1 MQPGLQPEARCRVRS
16 TIYCLYILILMECS
30 CDSSGHSF
38 FSAIAEIEQESQSVR
53 PPPKHPIPQLQS
65 AFDESIYESL
75 HRETGDWVVDLDA
88 QSRRRELLEGAKY
101 ERLCGRKWRQRTGE
115 RYHPFWKLTAQM
127 SFGLHLLA
135 QGTAK
140 SNAAVLNILQLHVDE
155 MDGFVSRTT
164 EDFLIIQLDLRTR
177 IQYLSLPLENLN
189 DFDEMLADRGF
200 RFAMIDYNE
209 KIELAVER
217 FTLAISDALRDLQK
231 GREAVGALWQYLGQ
245 STHESA
251 PSSSNLTAIYNSM
264 FANTEGWNLAL
275 SKLRRTG
282 IALQYAI
289 TQLSRAVTEI
299 QRRVGIASRKE
310 VPSGIKSIS
319 RTRSFRGLFDRR
331 PSTFMTNL
339 GKPLP
344 CDPTSTKS
352 SFRPG
357 TNAGS
362 TGRLAHQK
370 SVPNLRIATT
380 VAQNGTVPDR
390 AISLNGEPSAD
401 SDSGSILPKFSKSIS
416 RRLSKAKLTMYLTA
430 GEETPIRPSTSAS
443 RTLRSSKQ
451 SRYRHQPKRK
461 QQEPVL
467 EALPPGRGNRL
478 STFNALA
485 KRETMRDQLLQYFK
499 SDRVLDDWESIKGGG
514 KKIVHPKTKKV
525 GLLSKFQAR
534 PLDMR
539 SGDLATGSFDVQ
551 RQLAWLDEETKNLNT
566 YSLKHRPG
574 TAPRFH
580 TISEHLSFYQQIL
593 LHQEH
598 QHEDADY
605 PVVLEDDESIIT
617 ALPAF
622 PLPPIGHRLPEP
634 SDKAHAC

>member
-1 MQPGLQPEARCRVRS
+1 
-16 TIYCLYILILMECS
+16 
-30 CDSSGHSF
+30 
-38 FSAIAEIEQESQSVR
+38 
-53 PPPKHPIPQLQS
+53 
-65 AFDESIYESL
+65 
-75 HRETGDWVVDLDA
+75 
-88 QSRRRELLEGAKY
+88 
-101 ERLCGRKWRQRTGE
+101 
-115 RYHPFWKLTAQM
+115 M

-140 SNAAVLNILQLHVDE
+140 SNATVLNILQLHVDE

-177 IQYLSLPLENLN
+177 IQYLSLPLENLD

-200 RFAMIDYNE
+200 RFAMIDYNG

-217 FTLAISDALRDLQK
+217 FTLAISDALRDLHK

-245 STHESA
+245 STQESA
-251 PSSSNLTAIYNSM
+251 SLSSSLTAIYNSM
-264 FANTEGWNLAL
+264 FANTEGWNSAL

-282 IALQYAI
+282 LALQYAM

-310 VPSGIKSIS
+310 VSFGLKSFS
-319 RTRSFRGLFDRR
+319 RTGSFRRLFDLR
-331 PSTFMTNL
+331 PSVSMTNM
-339 GKPLP
+339 GKQLP
-344 CDPTSTKS
+344 CDPTSAKS
-352 SFRPG
+352 SSCPR
-357 TNAGS
+357 TSAGS
-362 TGRLAHQK
+362 AGRLAHQK
-370 SVPNLRIATT
+370 SVPNLRAATAI
-380 VAQNGTVPDR
+380 AQNGKVPDR
-390 AISLNGEPSAD
+390 AKSLNGASSGG

-416 RRLSKAKLTMYLTA
+416 RRLSKAKPTMNPTA
-430 GEETPIRPSTSAS
+430 YGEMPIRPSTSAS
-443 RTLRSSKQ
+443 RTLKSFRQ
-451 SRYRHQPKRK
+451 NRYHHQPHQK
-461 QQEPVL
+461 QQDPVP
-467 EALPPGRGNRL
+467 EALPPGRVNRP
-478 STFNALA
+478 STSNALM

-514 KKIVHPKTKKV
+514 KKVVQPKTKKV
-525 GLLSKFQAR
+525 GLWSMFQAR

-580 TISEHLSFYQQIL
+580 TISEYLSFYQQGL
-593 LHQEH
+593 DHQEH
-598 QHEDADY
+598 QHEGGDY

-622 PLPPIGHRLPEP
+622 PLPPIGHRIPEP
-634 SDKAHAC
+634 SAEAHAC